1 MMAADTSIVFL
12 GSGPVA
18 LRSVKLLREKFT
30 VEAIITKPV
39 TAHEMRDGLPGVPVH
54 VVNGRHELNELLAKN
69 PFKSTLGVL
78 IDFGII
84 VSQAAIDAFPD
95 GIINSHF
102 SLLPDLRGAD
112 PITFAI
118 LSGQPETGVSLMLL
132 SAGMDEG
139 PLLAQT
145 IYHIK
150 PDETTPSLTDVLID
164 LSDASLKAIIP
175 QYLNH
180 DIAPAPQEAITLA
193 ASKSPTYSRKLTKE
207 DGRIDWHKPAIQL
220 EREVRAFIQWPKSY
234 TTLAKRDVDI
244 TAARVND
251 AQGEPETVFIAN
263 KHLFVHCGDGSLEIV
278 RLKPAGKPEMDAGAF
293 LAGYRHL
300 L

>member
-1 MMAADTSIVFL
+1 MTGDISIVFL

-18 LRSVKLLREKFT
+18 LQSLKLLSEQFT
-30 VEAIITKPV
+30 IEAIITKPV
-39 TAHEMRDGLPGVPVH
+39 TAHEMQTALPDTPVH
-54 VVNGRHELNELLAKN
+54 VVSNRHELDELLAQT
-69 PFKSTLGVL
+69 PFKSALAVL

-84 VSQAAIDAFPD
+84 VSQAAIDSFPL

-145 IYHIK
+145 AYQIRA
-150 PDETTPSLTDVLID
+150 DETTPSLTDALVG
-164 LSDASLKAIIP
+164 LSDAALKAIIP
-175 QYLNH
+175 KYLDH
-180 DIAPAPQEAITLA
+180 QVEPAPQEAVTLA
-193 ASKSPTYSRKLTKE
+193 ADATPTYSRKLTKE
-207 DGRIDWHKPAIQL
+207 DGRVDWNKPAAQL

-234 TTLAKRDVDI
+234 TTLAGREVVI
-244 TAARVND
+244 TKAHTSD
-251 AQGEPETVFIAN
+251 AQGDPGTVSVES
-263 KHLFVHCGDGSLEIV
+263 KHLLVHCGKGSLEIL
-278 RLKPAGKPEMDAGAF
+278 RLKPAGKPEMDASAF
-293 LAGYRHL
+293 LAGYQHL

>member
-1 MMAADTSIVFL
+1 MSDNISIVFL

-18 LRSVKLLREKFT
+18 LRSLKLLSEQFT
-30 VEAIITKPV
+30 IEAIITKPV
-39 TAHEMRDGLPGVPVH
+39 TTHEMQATLPGVPVH
-54 VVNGRHELNELLAKN
+54 AVSSRRELDELLASR

-84 VSQAAIDAFPD
+84 VSQAAIDAFPY

-139 PLLAQT
+139 PLLAQAP
-145 IYHIK
+145 YHMQSG
-150 PDETTPSLTDVLID
+150 ETTPSLTDILID
-164 LSDASLKAIIP
+164 MSDAALKEIIP
-175 QYLNH
+175 KYLDH
-180 DIAPAPQEAITLA
+180 AIDPAPQEAVTLA
-193 ASKSPTYSRKLTKE
+193 VSKAPTYSRKLKKD
-207 DGRIDWHKPAIQL
+207 DGRIDWKKSATQI
-220 EREVRAFIQWPKSY
+220 EREIRAFIQWPKSY
-234 TTLAKRDVDI
+234 TTLAGRDVVI
-244 TAARVND
+244 TLAHASD
-251 AQGEPETVFIAN
+251 SQGEPGTVHVEGKRLLVA
-263 KHLFVHCGDGSLEIV
+263 CGEGSLEID
-278 RLKPAGKPEMDAGAF
+278 RLKPAGKPEMDASAF
-293 LAGYRHL
+293 LAGYRQL

>member
-1 MMAADTSIVFL
+1 MMGNISIVFL

-18 LRSVKLLREKFT
+18 LRSLELLSKQFT
-30 VEAIITKPV
+30 IEAIITKPV
-39 TAHEMRDGLPGVPVH
+39 TMHEMQAALPGVPVH
-54 VVNGRHELNELLAKN
+54 VVSNRRELDELLATK
-69 PFKSTLGVL
+69 PLKSALGVL

-84 VSQAAIDAFPD
+84 VSQAAIDAFPS

-118 LSGQPETGVSLMLL
+118 LSGQAQTGVSLMLL

-145 IYHIK
+145 VYSIK
-150 PDETTPSLTDVLID
+150 PDETTPSLTEALIN
-164 LSDASLKAIIP
+164 LSDAALKAIIP
-175 QYLNH
+175 KYLDH
-180 DIAPAPQEAITLA
+180 MIEPAPQEAVTLA
-193 ASKSPTYSRKLTKE
+193 EVKSPTYSRKLIKE
-207 DGRIDWHKPAIQL
+207 DGRIDWQKSANQL

-234 TTLAKRDVDI
+234 TSLAGREVVVTLARATDL
-244 TAARVND
+244 
-251 AQGEPETVFIAN
+251 QGEPGVVRVEGKRLLVS
-263 KHLFVHCGDGSLEIV
+263 CGEGSLEIV
-278 RLKPAGKPEMDAGAF
+278 RLKPAGKPEMDASAF
-293 LAGYRHL
+293 LAGYRYL